1 MLRQFNMEQLRND
14 GQAQISINK
23 GGKHTCSLFPPLSA
37 VSFSLAF
44 FTVSA
49 SLFFKLNFN
58 LSESEQKCNQSRK
71 SFLLTTEQHL

>member
-1 MLRQFNMEQLRND
+1 MEQLRND

-37 VSFSLAF
+37 VSPCFSI
-44 FTVSA
+44 TVSA